1 MQYDLYVGTNSQRG
15 SRGVYHVLLDGET
28 GAMAIAG
35 VIPFYNSGY
44 LVRSED
50 GRRLY
55 VASEGMTFRGAA
67 TGGVVT
73 YDLSEGTPRELGAQP
88 THGQRPCHISLS
100 PDETM
105 LYAGNF
111 FGGTIAVLPVTAD
124 GRTAPASYVLT
135 HTRTERFRAGIHCVM
150 PHPQGKCLAAIE
162 LAHNAINLYDPR
174 RGYEMV
180 YSLEL
185 PDGLFPRHLVFSR
198 DGRFLYLLSQEQ
210 SRVYVYAY
218 LPDQAEQL
226 QELQRI
232 STLPEG
238 FSGRNEAAAIRLQPG
253 GDLLVTSNRGVGE
266 GERLDSVAVFRRQQK
281 TGLLSLTQIQPTQ
294 GRTPRDV
301 QFTPDGKWLVAALQA
316 SDTLESYRVDG
327 QNGKLT
333 LGTAGLPVPSPA
345 CIAR

>member
-15 SRGVYHVLLDGET
+15 SQGVYHVLLDGET
-28 GAMAIAG
+28 GSMEIAG

-44 LVRSED
+44 LVRSKN

-73 YDLSEGTPRELGAQP
+73 YDLSEGTPRELDSQP

-100 PDETM
+100 PDERV
-105 LYAGNF
+105 LYVGNF
-111 FGGTIAVLPVTAD
+111 FGGTIAVLPVGED
-124 GRTAPASYVLT
+124 GCVAPASHVLA

-150 PHPQGKCLAAIE
+150 PHPRGKCLAAIE

-185 PDGLFPRHLVFSR
+185 PNGLFPRHMVFSR

-218 LPDQAEQL
+218 LPDQADQL
-226 QELQRI
+226 QELQQI

-238 FSGRNEAAAIRLQPG
+238 FRGRNEAAAIRLQPG

-266 GERLDSVAVFRRQQK
+266 GERLDSVAVFRRQEK
-281 TGLLSLTQIQPTQ
+281 TGLLSLIQIQSTQ

-316 SDTLESYRVDG
+316 SDALESYRVDG
-327 QNGKLT
+327 QSGELT
-333 LGTAGLPVPSPA
+333 LGRALPVPSPA